1 MYRVEPAGEDVA
13 AAIDALPGDL
23 VPAFAELRVAL
34 EVSPW
39 TVGWPYVADNPTGM
53 RIAEFGWVATATV
66 VYGVIERDR
75 LVTLIQLTVY

>member
-1 MYRVEPAGEDVA
+1 MYRVEPAGDDVA
-13 AAIDALPGDL
+13 AAIGALPGEL
-23 VPAFAELRVAL
+23 LSAFAEFRATL

-53 RIAEFGWVATATV
+53 RIAEFGTATTATV

-75 LVTLIQLTVY
+75 LVTLIQLTIY